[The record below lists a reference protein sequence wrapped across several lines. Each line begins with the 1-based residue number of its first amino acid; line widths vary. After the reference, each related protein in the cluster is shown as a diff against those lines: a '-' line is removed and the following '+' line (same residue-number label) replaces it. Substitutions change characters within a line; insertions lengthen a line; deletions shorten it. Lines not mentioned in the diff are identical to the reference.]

1 MKRYN
6 YKATEKATKKSVNG
20 TIQAES
26 EREAGKLLVDQGY
39 IPDKIE
45 EEGTQGIIAKLM
57 NRVTAKD
64 RIIFTRQFAT
74 LIGAG
79 LPMAR
84 SLRTAAEQS
93 TSKPMRSVIEDITAS
108 VEAGKSLSD
117 SLAQHPDVFGDV
129 YLALVAA
136 GEMSGTLDVA
146 LARLATQDEKDA
158 SMMSKIKGAMV
169 YPGIIFAVIIV
180 VLAFMM
186 IEVVPEVRKLYE
198 DMDKELPKITEVLVQ
213 ISDFFSN
220 QWWIVLIVLGL
231 IVYAINAFR
240 KTKAGKNF
248 FSLFKL
254 NVPIF
259 NTLFQRLYM
268 TRFARTMEMLLG
280 TGVSMLDAM
289 HISARATS
297 NTYMEDQINASS
309 EKVKAGKALSE
320 SISDLDYMLPL
331 VPQMISIGE
340 QSGKIDEMLGK
351 AAEVYENELD
361 EKIANISTM
370 IEPVLMVV
378 MAGLIGV
385 VIAGTLLPIYSLVS
399 AVGQ

>member
-1 MKRYN
+1 MKRFN
-6 YKATEKATKKSVNG
+6 YKAVEKGTKKQISG
-20 TIQAES
+20 TIQAEN
-26 EREAGKLLVDQGY
+26 ERAAGKLLVEQGY
-39 IPDKIE
+39 VPDKIE
-45 EEGTQGIIAKLM
+45 EIDEEGILAKLA
-57 NRVTAKD
+57 NKVSTKD

-79 LPMAR
+79 LPMSR

-93 TSKPMRSVIEDITAS
+93 TSKPMKAVIEDVTAS

-117 SLAQHPDVFGDV
+117 SLAQHSDVFGDV

-136 GEMSGTLDVA
+136 GEVSGTLDVA
-146 LARLATQDEKDA
+146 LARLAAQDEKDA
-158 SMMSKIKGAMV
+158 SMISEIRGAMV
-169 YPGIIFAVIIV
+169 YPGIIFVVIIV

-186 IEVVPEVRKLYE
+186 VEVVPEVRTLYE
-198 DMDKELPKITEVLVQ
+198 DMGKTLPGITQFLVNV
-213 ISDFFSN
+213 SDFFTN
-220 QWWIVLIVLGL
+220 QWWVVLLVIAA
-231 IVYAINAFR
+231 IAYSINVYR
-240 KTKAGKNF
+240 KTSSGKRLF
-248 FSLFKL
+248 ALFKL
-254 NVPIF
+254 NIPLF

-289 HISARATS
+289 KISARAT
-297 NTYMEDQINASS
+297 NNYYMEEQFLEAA
-309 EKVKAGKALSE
+309 EKVKAGRPLSE
-320 SISDLDYMLPL
+320 SIADLDYVLPL

-361 EKIANISTM
+361 QKIANISTM

-378 MAGLIGV
+378 MAGLIGI

-399 AVGQ
+399 SIG